1 MCVCVCVYVYTY
13 IYRYMCV
20 SPPRQVDRAHLR
32 AAELE
37 CQLAAL
43 AAQVSKPPFY
53 KYTGALQTGL
63 LNTQTGPVVKH
74 HYSTL

>member
-1 MCVCVCVYVYTY
+1 MY
-13 IYRYMCV
+13 V

-43 AAQVSKPPFY
+43 AAQVSKPPIY
-53 KYTGALQTGL
+53 KYTGALQTG
-63 LNTQTGPVVKH
+63 PMVKR
-74 HYSTL
+74 HY